1 MEEARQ
7 EAIRNPIPPRDFMKD
22 EADEAGFYREQTQ
35 KVTDLPFNEYIE
47 SRNKFIKDK
56 KND

>member
-7 EAIRNPIPPRDFMKD
+7 EAIRNPIPIKDWMKD
-22 EADEAGFYREQTQ
+22 EVDVDGLYQEQPQ
-35 KVTDLPFNEYIE
+35 NVTDLPFNEYIE